1 MKQKEQELEISANL
15 PKEEELEISADFPK
29 EQKLEILADL
39 PKAYKRVK
47 VALFDFDGTIS
58 TLRHGWEDT
67 MEPLML
73 EMIAGSTPVDDALV
87 REVRDYI
94 DQSTGIQTYYQML
107 WLANTVKK
115 HGRNAGASE
124 DPWWYK
130 AEYNRRLMEIVDK
143 RKALIL
149 DGKKPDTDFL
159 MKGSEAFLK
168 DLMDRGIE
176 IYVASGTDDPDVKNE
191 VEVLGLGGYFKEI
204 AGAPIGKADCSKE
217 SVLKRL
223 VEDYRLSG
231 PEVVVIGDG
240 KVEIA
245 LGRQVG
251 ALTLG
256 IASDEERRCGI
267 NPIKRARLIKAGA
280 HAISD
285 NFENKNEI
293 LEWLG
298 L

>member
-1 MKQKEQELEISANL
+1 MNQ
-15 PKEEELEISADFPK
+15 K
-29 EQKLEILADL
+29 EQKLEILKDL
-39 PKAYKRVK
+39 PKEYKQIK

-73 EMIAGSTPVDDALV
+73 EMIAGSTRIDAALLL
-87 REVRDYI
+87 EVRDYI
-94 DQSTGIQTYYQML
+94 DQSTGIQTYYQMQ
-107 WLANTVKK
+107 WLANAVKS
-115 HGRNAGASE
+115 HERNAGASE

-130 AEYNRRLMEIVDK
+130 AEYNRRLMEIVEK
-143 RKALIL
+143 RKVLL
-149 DGKKPDTDFL
+149 SEMKKPNTVFL

-168 DLMDRGIE
+168 DLIARGIE
-176 IYVASGTDDPDVKNE
+176 IYVASGTDEPDVKKE
-191 VEVLGLGGYFKEI
+191 SEVLGLSKYFKEI

-217 SVLKRL
+217 SVLRRL
-223 VEDYRLSG
+223 IEDHKLKG

-251 ALTLG
+251 AITLG
-256 IASDEERRCGI
+256 IASDEVKRSGI

-280 HAISD
+280 HAVTGD
-285 NFENKNEI
+285 FEACGEI
-293 LEWLG
+293 LDWLKI
-298 L
+298 